1 MGEPAGRAQAMSPE
15 PHRANPAFGT
25 IRNQKGNPVYSGFLF
40 FVSSPRNCHL
50 GQFGAFLFGD
60 DDPVEFVHLNP
71 DVGIRHVHMDH
82 RRLDVFMPH
91 RFLNGASPEWLGKS
105 AGYSDNRCPAS
116 DRTAEE
122 SSGGIGCRVPAT
134 PPKVAGVLPDQ
145 AANFHRNGWPG
156 WNGIRIVDL

>member
-1 MGEPAGRAQAMSPE
+1 MPPSAPFGIRKGIRFIPGSFFLSLLLEIAIWGR
-15 PHRANPAFGT
+15 
-25 IRNQKGNPVYSGFLF
+25 
-40 FVSSPRNCHL
+40 
-50 GQFGAFLFGD
+50 FGAFLFGD

-156 WNGIRIVDL
+156 STGIGGRLPNKISGRDGTEYAS